1 MHYENIKKKR
11 CWACKSFNTIKWGK
25 QNNKQR
31 YKCNDCGIL
40 FTNKNKQVS
49 LSNKFIWFEK
59 WVIKRRTI
67 EDLASESGYS
77 ERTLKRL
84 FSIYLSKPPTLSVYP
99 SEKVNLLIDGTYF
112 RNGIC
117 LVLYRDYHIK
127 FTQLYR
133 LTDGE
138 HYSEIKED
146 LLNLL
151 KLGVQIE
158 SITCDGHK
166 SIIKAVKEV
175 FPDIPMQRCL
185 VHIQRDCRI
194 WLTKNPQ
201 SIAGYKLREIVSKL
215 HLINTY
221 NELSF
226 WLLDLHNWFIEYE
239 EYINEKS
246 YNSETNRYWF
256 THKMVRRSFMTIKR
270 ALPDMFHYLD
280 NPNIPKSSNSI
291 ESFFGHMKGHLNI
304 HRGLSHK
311 HRKQFIM
318 WYLYFKNKI

>member
-1 MHYENIKKKR
+1 M
-11 CWACKSFNTIKWGK
+11 
-25 QNNKQR
+25 
-31 YKCNDCGIL
+31 
-40 FTNKNKQVS
+40 
-49 LSNKFIWFEK
+49 
-59 WVIKRRTI
+59 
-67 EDLASESGYS
+67 
-77 ERTLKRL
+77 
-84 FSIYLSKPPTLSVYP
+84 
-99 SEKVNLLIDGTYF
+99 LIDGTYF
-112 RNGIC
+112 KNGIC

-138 HYSEIKED
+138 HYFEIKED

-151 KLGVQIE
+151 SIGVQIE
-158 SITCDGHK
+158 SVTCDGHK
-166 SIIKAVKEV
+166 SIIKAVKEIL
-175 FPDIPMQRCL
+175 PDIPMQRCL

-201 SIAGYKLREIVSKL
+201 SIAGFELKLIVSKL

-221 NELSF
+221 NELSY
-226 WLLDLHNWFIEYE
+226 WLLDLHNWYIKHK

-246 YNSETNRYWF
+246 YSIETNRYWY
-256 THKMVRRSFMTIKR
+256 THKMVRRSFMSIKR

-280 NPNIPKSSNSI
+280 NSNIPKSSNSI

-304 HRGLSHK
+304 HRGLSYK

-318 WYLYFKNKI
+318 WYLYFKNKQ